1 MSTWSAPM
9 QILNQRP
16 RVLRWYHAGAML
28 FGDWGTSRL
37 YVLGLAFY
45 FNGQSS
51 ILFMMAMS
59 VLLLALAWAYEV
71 ISAHFP
77 DGGGAYSAAAEI
89 SRPLAVV
96 GGLLLFADYVM
107 TAALSAVAAFHYLG
121 TRDPGAW
128 AAVSIVGVG
137 LLNLFGPIKAG
148 AFAAVTSLIVI
159 SLSTV
164 IGLSALPH
172 LGQAV
177 VSSPN
182 GGLSHW
188 WFGFTGIILAISGVE
203 AIANMTGIM
212 VLPVERTIRR
222 SIWPVAVEIVLFNV
236 LLMFAVQA
244 IPLEVLGDGDARRA
258 FTAHRDDML
267 SAVSRYYLGQN
278 VASMA
283 STGFAILLLS
293 AVNTAVAN
301 LVSIQFRMAHDAE
314 LPAAFQTLNRWGM
327 PPLPLVLAVIVPV
340 ATVLIAKDTVT
351 LSQLYSL
358 SVCLVIVVHLFACVV
373 NRSLDLRLLQR
384 ASFAAMGV
392 LLAATAVSVSYQNPR
407 AILFVGTI
415 LAAGFG
421 ARWFARNREQVG
433 EWLVS
438 DRDFP
443 LRVPRSQDAAQPEPA
458 PVQPEP
464 RLARRVLVAT
474 EGDTGLLRF
483 AAEQAYSSSA
493 ELIVVFVRHIAVDV
507 PPVGSQNAG
516 LDHEALRVQSNV
528 EQIAAAMNVPCRVI
542 YATATDIGQTVLDI
556 AVQQEVDTLLLGS
569 SHRSRLWKILK
580 GDVIQTVA
588 DQLPKSIRLIVQA

>member
-1 MSTWSAPM
+1 MSPHM
-9 QILNQRP
+9 QTLNQRP

-45 FNGQSS
+45 FSGQSS
-51 ILFMMAMS
+51 ILLMMAMS
-59 VLLLALAWAYEV
+59 VLLLSLAWAYEI
-71 ISAHFP
+71 ISAQFL
-77 DGGGAYSAAAEI
+77 DSGGAYSAAAEI

-121 TRDPGAW
+121 ARDPGAW
-128 AAVSIVGVG
+128 AAVSIAAIGV
-137 LLNLFGPIKAG
+137 LNLFGPIRAG
-148 AFAAVTSLIVI
+148 AFAAVTSLFVI
-159 SLSTV
+159 SLSAI
-164 IGLSALPH
+164 IGVSALPY
-172 LGQAV
+172 LGQAAIR
-177 VSSPN
+177 SPT
-182 GGLSHW
+182 GGPGHW

-203 AIANMTGIM
+203 SIANMTGIM
-212 VLPVERTIRR
+212 VTPVERTIRR
-222 SIWPVAVEIVLFNV
+222 SVWPVAVEIVLFNV

-244 IPLEVLGDGDARRA
+244 IPLSVLGEGDAGRA

-267 SAVSRYYLGQN
+267 SAVSRYYLGQVFAS
-278 VASMA
+278 VASV
-283 STGFAILLLS
+283 GFAVLLLS
-293 AVNTAVAN
+293 AVNTAVSN

-314 LPAAFQTLNRWGM
+314 LPAAFQKLNRWGM
-327 PPLPLVLAVIVPV
+327 PPLPLFLAVIVPV
-340 ATVLIAKDTVT
+340 GIVLIAEDTVT

-358 SVCLVIVVHLFACVV
+358 SVCLVIVLHLLACVA
-373 NRSLDLRLLQR
+373 NQSLDLKPVQR
-384 ASFAAMGV
+384 IAFAAIGV
-392 LLAATAVSVSYQNPR
+392 LLAAMAVSVSFQNPR
-407 AILFVGTI
+407 ALLFVTMI

-421 ARWFARNREQVG
+421 ARWFARHRERVG

-443 LRVPRSQDAAQPEPA
+443 LRVPRQTESPPPEPQ
-458 PVQPEP
+458 PVSPDP
-464 RLARRVLVAT
+464 RPARRVLVAT

-483 AAEQAYSSSA
+483 AAEQAYSNAA

-507 PPVGSQNAG
+507 PPLGTKDAG

-528 EQIAAAMNVPCRVI
+528 EQIAAAMNVPCRAI

-556 AVQQEVDTLLLGS
+556 AIQQEVDTLILGS
-569 SHRSRLWKILK
+569 SHRGRLWKVLK